1 MATEQTPQ
9 QPSELDKKIDAMT
22 PEQLIAWRNARKVV
36 RTKQAEAKA
45 AREAVLVA
53 QQAVKDILD
62 QVVVS

>member
-1 MATEQTPQ
+1 MTPEQTAQ
-9 QPSELDKKIDAMT
+9 QSELDKKLDAMT
-22 PEQLIAWRNARKVV
+22 PEQLVAWRNARKDL
-36 RTKQAEAKA
+36 KAKYAASKA